1 MKPAAY
7 LTWPR
12 LLFTLTMYL
21 AMLVSTRSRSSGLPL
36 VTAAEIVS
44 LVTAVCPPPGAVPD
58 PPGHALHP
66 PLLQVPPELVRQRE
80 EEAAQHQHVGHPLVV
95 VVHCP
100 ARAARPVLCNTTHVT
115 ARDSTCPL
123 SATVPL
129 CSALVLM

>member
-44 LVTAVCPPPGAVPD
+44 LVTSVQCV
-58 PPGHALHP
+58 P
-66 PLLQVPPELVRQRE
+66 PLAVSRTPLATLSILPSSRCLQSWCGSVKR
-80 EEAAQHQHVGHPLVV
+80 
-95 VVHCP
+95 
-100 ARAARPVLCNTTHVT
+100 RPHSTSMYGTHW
-115 ARDSTCPL
+115 
-123 SATVPL
+123 
-129 CSALVLM
+129 